1 MTFGQAVRAA
11 RLARGLSQSQ
21 VARAGCL
28 PQTYIS
34 SVERRDGVPRLSN
47 VVKLA
52 RGLELAPS
60 QLFAWLDDVDT
71 PVEADRRAP

>member
-28 PQTYIS
+28 PQTYVS

-52 RGLELAPS
+52 RGLGLPPS
-60 QLFAWLDDVDT
+60 ELFAWLDGVDAPVDVD
-71 PVEADRRAP
+71 RRGP